1 MRFRRFFYTAGIL
14 VSFFAL
20 ASGLFAGTAQAVPE
34 VYTVRNITVDAT
46 AKSATDAKAEALSQ
60 GYEKAFQILVER
72 LVPQSDL
79 GKVPR
84 LSSKDALG
92 YVLDISLSEER
103 SSAVRYI
110 AKMTVRFK
118 ESQTRTLLRNT
129 GAALAETISKPVL
142 VLPIQNRGGESLLW
156 GDRNDWRT
164 AWSGLEDSNGL
175 VPLTLPLGDLEDI
188 SLVDARGALGG
199 QPGLWDLSARYGSSD
214 VLISVAELS
223 ENGNSAKVSAVRVG
237 QFGEGRTYRLDVKR
251 SEAETAGQML
261 QRAAQSLDRMLQQ
274 DWKQENLLQF
284 GVERWI
290 LVQVPIDGLQDWVL
304 INNRLQDIPA
314 INRMNTRTLKRDM
327 VNLDVY
333 FVGDERQL
341 TLALAQKDLALLLNA
356 QSLWELRLLNKP
368 AASQTLSLP
377 EPGQGATAPAQNEA
391 VIDEIVV
398 PDSEI
403 NLENTQ

>member
-1 MRFRRFFYTAGIL
+1 MRFRRFFYTVGIL
-14 VSFFAL
+14 VSFFVL
-20 ASGLFAGTAQAVPE
+20 TSGLFAGAAQAVPE

-46 AKSATDAKAEALSQ
+46 AKSASDAKAEALSQ

-156 GDRNDWRT
+156 GDRNDWRL

-188 SLVDARGALGG
+188 SFVDAKGALKG
-199 QPGLWDLSARYGSSD
+199 QPGLWELSARYGSSD
-214 VLISVAELS
+214 VFISVADLS
-223 ENGNSAKVSAVRVG
+223 EDGNSAKVSAVRVG

-251 SEAETAGQML
+251 SENETTGQML

-290 LVQVPIDGLQDWVL
+290 LVQIPIDGLQDWVL

-368 AASQTLSLP
+368 ASSQTLSLP
-377 EPGQGATAPAQNEA
+377 GPGTSVPAQNEA

-403 NLENTQ
+403 NLENAQ